1 MPAYYDKARKRWHY
15 EFDRLIDGRRQRAR
29 KLLPRGWTATEA
41 EAYAQAQDAKLYA
54 LATGAQQPE
63 PMISEAVRLY
73 LLEHAPALKS
83 QAKAGKD
90 LALCFDWYRGKTLGE
105 LADVVARYTENN
117 AELAP
122 ATVRNRMALLR
133 AACRWAWKHKGMGQH
148 DPAERVVM
156 PKVRNERHRYVDRRE
171 VLAIARAIPHRDARA
186 CVLLAFYS
194 GMRLGEILRAQPLE
208 RGWLLDDT
216 KNGER
221 RLVPIHR
228 RVAHLARRWPRAVGS
243 STVQHHFR
251 AAADRLG
258 HQGLHF
264 HDLRHSTASAL
275 LAAKVDLYTVGGILG
290 HKSTQS
296 TRRYAHLAN
305 DTLAKALGAL

>member
-1 MPAYYDKARKRWHY
+1 MPAYYDKARKRWRY
-15 EFDRLIDGRRQRAR
+15 EFDRLVDGRRQRAQ
-29 KLLPRGWTATEA
+29 KLLPKGWSAA
-41 EAYAQAQDAKLYA
+41 QADAYARTQDARLYA
-54 LATGAQQPE
+54 LATGAQQGE
-63 PMISEAVRLY
+63 PLISEAVALY
-73 LLEHAPALKS
+73 LAEHAPTL
-83 QAKAGKD
+83 KAGDKSRAE
-90 LALCFDWYRGKTLGE
+90 LALCFGWYEGRIMGE
-105 LADVVARYTENN
+105 LHAVVAQYTDDNP
-117 AELAP
+117 ELKA
-122 ATVRNRMALLR
+122 ATIRNRMAYLR

-156 PKVRNERHRYVDRRE
+156 PKVKNERHRYVDRRA
-171 VLAIARAIPHRDARA
+171 VLQIARAIPHPDARA

-194 GMRLGEILRAQPLE
+194 GMRLGEVLRAVPTA
-208 RGWLLDDT
+208 RGWLLADT

-228 RVAHLARRWPRAVGS
+228 RVQHLARNWPRAVGS

-251 AAADRLG
+251 RAADACG
-258 HQGLHF
+258 HQGLRF

-305 DTLAKALGAL
+305 DTLARALGAL